1 MYLTVGEISKVLGI
15 STEMIRFYVREGIIA
30 PRQNEE
36 NGYWEYSSSDVM
48 ILSDIL
54 FYRDLDLPLKD
65 IRRIFDGLKVE
76 EIGDLIRERKAETVK
91 TIKKYQRILEK
102 LQEWEEWYQDEMA
115 LIGKF
120 RIGKMPS
127 ELRTVGYLDENDHI
141 ALYLKNGIKINRED
155 WIHASL
161 SFYCN
166 IYDKE
171 IRMKRYLSVIK
182 TRETEKNNEGKDVVE
197 ESASNCIYTQVHYS
211 DNVLDMITPLVEY
224 AKKEGYEL
232 TGDIYGRENTNYFV
246 GGKRLGLYR
255 VYAPLKE
262 GDLSEE
268 TEQIKKSMPQA
279 RCLT

>member
-1 MYLTVGEISKVLGI
+1 MYLTVGEISKILGI
-15 STEMIRFYVREGIIA
+15 STEMIRFYVREGIIT

-48 ILSDIL
+48 VLSDIL

-65 IRRIFDGLKVE
+65 IKRIFDGLGVE
-76 EIGDLIRERKAETVK
+76 QIGDIIRERKAETVK
-91 TIKKYQRILEK
+91 TIKKYQDILEK
-102 LQEWEEWYQDEMA
+102 IQVWEDCYRDELS

-120 RIGKMPS
+120 RVGKMPS

-155 WIHASL
+155 WIYASL

-171 IRMKRYLSVIK
+171 IRMKRYLSVNK
-182 TRETEKNNEGKDVVE
+182 TRETEKHNMGKDVVE

-211 DNVLDMITPLVEY
+211 DNVLDMINPLVEY
-224 AKKEGYEL
+224 ARKEGYEL
-232 TGDIYGRENTNYFV
+232 TGDIYGRENTNYFID
-246 GGKRLGLYR
+246 GKRLGLYR
-255 VYAPLKE
+255 VYAPFK
-262 GDLSEE
+262 
-268 TEQIKKSMPQA
+268 
-279 RCLT
+279 